1 MLLRAVNWPPLN
13 IKNGHYPNLQ
23 RFPDALDIIRVNV
36 NGVYKKISEVKKWTP
51 RPELKDRMRGYGR

>member
-36 NGVYKKISEVKKWTP
+36 NGVYKKISEVKNGLQDP
-51 RPELKDRMRGYGR
+51 RREARDPSMGN